1 MKNYYILTVDSFQ
14 DTFTRIDAGKDF
26 YFELSVQ
33 NITGILSVLQ
43 GGDTVIVYR
52 KSPVSGC
59 TIVLQ
64 VVENAGNKTKFR
76 KVFEIGNVVNPS
88 VPDHDLENEYLVEI
102 SSDVY
107 GVICKQML
115 DSIQGIME
123 VNISEEEHQNN
134 LKQRFEQYILH
145 VLKLKSTRQV

>member
-1 MKNYYILTVDSFQ
+1 MHYCSSSC
-14 DTFTRIDAGKDF
+14 R
-26 YFELSVQ
+26 
-33 NITGILSVLQ
+33 
-43 GGDTVIVYR
+43 
-52 KSPVSGC
+52 
-59 TIVLQ
+59 
-64 VVENAGNKTKFR
+64 NAGNKTKFR

-123 VNISEEEHQNN
+123 VEYIRRRASEQSETE
-134 LKQRFEQYILH
+134 I
-145 VLKLKSTRQV
+145 